1 MIIRRT
7 KIHSSFRAKRPFF
20 ILHFY
25 FSFHN
30 LSFFHENQ
38 LSLQPIYKEKI
49 MEIKISQNDNI
60 IIASLIG
67 RLDTVAAQ
75 NCEKDFKP
83 IFDNADKSITLVLD
97 KLDYVSSSGLRVLLN
112 LRKEVAAKGGTL
124 VLKNLTEEV
133 KSVFVMTGFTKIFTV
148 E

>member
-1 MIIRRT
+1 M
-7 KIHSSFRAKRPFF
+7 KINYLCSQSIKKKSWKSKSAK
-20 ILHFY
+20 
-25 FSFHN
+25 
-30 LSFFHENQ
+30 
-38 LSLQPIYKEKI
+38 
-49 MEIKISQNDNI
+49 MT
-60 IIASLIG
+60 IG

-83 IFDNADKSITLVLD
+83 IFDNADKSITLMLD

>member
-1 MIIRRT
+1 M
-7 KIHSSFRAKRPFF
+7 
-20 ILHFY
+20 
-25 FSFHN
+25 
-30 LSFFHENQ
+30 
-38 LSLQPIYKEKI
+38 QPIYKEKI